1 MILEIHACNNPSP
14 VLKRCILSAVPDV
27 QKYFRTYNNF
37 SENTVVFLFTFSCP
51 ENYLNSP
58 ENLLKFYINL
68 SALEIYLKFLM
79 SNYHGVAPP
88 PPPPVSFKQTL
99 SDLFHL
105 PKYCASYSRAFCCCH
120 ALAWFK
126 FMNFYYIKYSVLKR
140 FRALI
145 KMIILNCRL
154 QVNAG
159 QCRSMQVSAG

>member
-1 MILEIHACNNPSP
+1 MYTQC
-14 VLKRCILSAVPDV
+14 RCEHSVSGGKGLDRGGGVVTKMFPDV

-37 SENTVVFLFTFSCP
+37 SENTVVFQFTFSCP

-126 FMNFYYIKYSVLKR
+126 FMNFYYIKYSVLCY
-140 FRALI
+140 
-145 KMIILNCRL
+145 M
-154 QVNAG
+154 
-159 QCRSMQVSAG
+159 

>member
-1 MILEIHACNNPSP
+1 MYTQC
-14 VLKRCILSAVPDV
+14 RCEHFVSGGGRGGGGRLDRGGVVVTKMFPDV

-79 SNYHGVAPP
+79 SNYHGVATPP

-126 FMNFYYIKYSVLKR
+126 FMNFYYIKYSVL
-140 FRALI
+140 
-145 KMIILNCRL
+145 
-154 QVNAG
+154 
-159 QCRSMQVSAG
+159 

>member
-1 MILEIHACNNPSP
+1 MRLDRGGVGWLTKCFQMYKNISGGVVN
-14 VLKRCILSAVPDV
+14 KMFPDV

-37 SENTVVFLFTFSCP
+37 SENTVVFLFTFSFP

-68 SALEIYLKFLM
+68 SALEIYLKLLT

-88 PPPPVSFKQTL
+88 PPPPPMSFKQTL

-126 FMNFYYIKYSVLKR
+126 FMNFYYIKYSVL
-140 FRALI
+140 
-145 KMIILNCRL
+145 
-154 QVNAG
+154 
-159 QCRSMQVSAG
+159 

>member
-1 MILEIHACNNPSP
+1 MGGG
-14 VLKRCILSAVPDV
+14 VFTKMFPDA

-37 SENTVVFLFTFSCP
+37 SENTVVFQFTFSCP

-88 PPPPVSFKQTL
+88 PPPLSFKQTL

-126 FMNFYYIKYSVLKR
+126 FMNFYYIKYSVL
-140 FRALI
+140 
-145 KMIILNCRL
+145 
-154 QVNAG
+154 
-159 QCRSMQVSAG
+159 

>member
-1 MILEIHACNNPSP
+1 MF
-14 VLKRCILSAVPDV
+14 PDV

-37 SENTVVFLFTFSCP
+37 SENTVVFQFTFSCP
-51 ENYLNSP
+51 ENYLNST

-88 PPPPVSFKQTL
+88 PPPPTLPVSFKQTL

-126 FMNFYYIKYSVLKR
+126 FMNFYYIKYSVLCT
-140 FRALI
+140 I
-145 KMIILNCRL
+145 
-154 QVNAG
+154 
-159 QCRSMQVSAG
+159 

>member
-1 MILEIHACNNPSP
+1 MPLRALRLRGGGGGRLDRGGVVTKIF
-14 VLKRCILSAVPDV
+14 PDV

-37 SENTVVFLFTFSCP
+37 SENTVVFQFIFSCP

-126 FMNFYYIKYSVLKR
+126 FMNFYYIKCSVL
-140 FRALI
+140 
-145 KMIILNCRL
+145 
-154 QVNAG
+154 
-159 QCRSMQVSAG
+159 